1 MPIQTSPN
9 PFALN
14 GARVVNNTVA
24 VVGPFF
30 AVQLLTASIFSS
42 ATVNYEGGSI
52 TGFSIPAGTILYG
65 DWDGFTLA
73 SGIVVAYKMSF

>member
-14 GARVVNNTVA
+14 GDRVVSNTVA

-30 AVQLLTASIFSS
+30 AVQCITAVVFS
-42 ATVNYEGGSI
+42 AVVVNYEGQAI
-52 TGFSIPAGTILYG
+52 TGITIPSGTILYG
-65 DWDGFTLA
+65 DWDGFTLT
-73 SGIVVAYKMSF
+73 SGTVVAYKMSF

>member
-14 GARVVNNTVA
+14 GARVVSNTNA

-30 AVQLLTASIFSS
+30 AVQLLTAATFSS
-42 ATVNYEGGSI
+42 AIVNYEGQAI
-52 TGFSIPAGTILYG
+52 TGISIPAGTILYG
-65 DWDGFTLA
+65 DWDGFTLT
-73 SGIVVAYKMSF
+73 SGTVVAYKMSF

>member
-14 GARVVNNTVA
+14 GAQFVNNTTA

-30 AVQLLTASIFSS
+30 AVLCITATVFSS
-42 ATVNYEGGSI
+42 ITVNY
-52 TGFSIPAGTILYG
+52 TGNTFTGVTIPAGTILYG
-65 DWDGFTLA
+65 DWDGFTLT
-73 SGIVVAYKMSF
+73 SGSVIAYKMSF